1 VRCRTQGNQPASLEG
16 RSVSRHYFT
25 ALCKY
30 LHCHANIDIFQ
41 IVDPRRPKPPQMKP
55 LEFLGSSRDDL
66 AAMPAGVRHN
76 VGLEL
81 MRVQFGGEPSD
92 FKPMP
97 SVGAGVYEIR
107 VRDASGAYRAMYLA
121 KFETAVYV
129 LHAFQ
134 KKTQQTA
141 KKDVELGRA
150 RYRMIGGKP

>member
-1 VRCRTQGNQPASLEG
+1 MQILAFDHAS
-16 RSVSRHYFT
+16 
-25 ALCKY
+25 
-30 LHCHANIDIFQ
+30 IDIIP
-41 IVDPRRPKPPQMKP
+41 IVDPRRPKPLQMKP

-66 AAMPAGVRHN
+66 AAMPAGIRHN
-76 VGLEL
+76 IGLEL
-81 MRVQFGGEPSD
+81 MRVQFGAEPTD

-107 VRDASGAYRAMYLA
+107 VRDASGAYRAMY
-121 KFETAVYV
+121 V

-141 KKDVELGRA
+141 KTDIELGKA